1 MGQTIVNEKKLSNMK
16 FKRNVIRVGDYLQQS
31 GNQVEKEETE
41 GLDISG
47 ISSGFKPLD
56 ELTGGWHGSDL
67 ILIAG
72 RSSMGKTS
80 LAVSMMVNTS
90 IKQGI
95 PAAIFSLESS
105 KKRILHRILSNICD
119 IEVQKISNGDFNEEE
134 EKRFSKGLKMLEDV
148 PLFLDDT
155 PGLSVEEFIEKGKKM
170 ISEDGVKIIM
180 IDYIQL
186 MTIHGI
192 PFSSRPE
199 ELALVIRA
207 LKSFAME
214 YDVPIIAL
222 SQISRDSQG
231 PEGKRPQLSDLK
243 RYINLEEDTDMVCFV
258 HRPECYHIYTD
269 SDGKDMHGI
278 AQIILAKNRNGAK
291 GDVNLRF
298 AEECMKFL

>member
-16 FKRNVIRVGDYLQQS
+16 FKRNVVRVGDYLQQS
-31 GNQVEKEETE
+31 GNQVEKEGTE

-80 LAVSMMVNTS
+80 LAVSMMVNIA

-134 EKRFSKGLKMLEDV
+134 KKRFSKGLKMLEDV

-222 SQISRDSQG
+222 SQISQDSKG

-258 HRPECYHIYTD
+258 YRPECYHIYTD
-269 SDGKDMHGI
+269 PDGNDMHGI